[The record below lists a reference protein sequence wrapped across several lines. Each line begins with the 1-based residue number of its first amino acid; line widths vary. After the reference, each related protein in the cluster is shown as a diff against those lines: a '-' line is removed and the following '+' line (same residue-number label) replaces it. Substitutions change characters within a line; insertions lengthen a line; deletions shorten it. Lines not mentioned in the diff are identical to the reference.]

1 MCCSVLQCVAM
12 CCSVLQ
18 CVAVCCSVLQ
28 CVAMRCSVLQCVAA
42 RSRSRSSL
50 AHTKFVQV
58 VNVRRGRAMIRALS
72 RRDVKIYLNTEFLEI
87 GNMAINLPVQHRDVS
102 LGLDSAP
109 TKEERTMIY
118 TQIT

>member
-1 MCCSVLQCVAM
+1 MLQCGAL

-28 CVAMRCSVLQCVAA
+28 CVAVCYSVLQCVAVCCSVLPCVAA

-58 VNVRRGRAMIRALS
+58 VNVRRGAMICALS
-72 RRDVKIYLNTEFLEI
+72 HRDVKIQLNTEFLEI
-87 GNMAINLPVQHRDVS
+87 GNMTVKLPVQHRDVS

-109 TKEERTMIY
+109 TNEARI
-118 TQIT
+118 